1 MLKIRLQMTGRRN
14 DRHFRVVVIEHT
26 RGPKSG
32 KYVEKIGFVNPR
44 TKEVKIDTERA
55 KYWLSVGAQATG
67 RVYNYLVDLGV
78 LEGPKK
84 NVLPR
89 KTPIKKETEETEAQE
104 TSAEEAA
111 AENAEEANENSE
123 NQEEATE
130 AQEEENKE
138 G

>member
-89 KTPIKKETEETEAQE
+89 KTPIKKESEEAETQEASTEEAT
-104 TSAEEAA
+104 
-111 AENAEEANENSE
+111 ENAGETDENSE
-123 NQEEATE
+123 NQEEAAE
-130 AQEEENKE
+130 VQEENKE